1 MLRNKGFTLIE
12 LLIVLVLLGIITGTA
27 LLSMSLSD
35 VRDKQKFEAERLV
48 KLLDLASQEASV
60 RGTPMGLEVFRMSYR
75 FTVMQ
80 NNKWHPETGD
90 MLFRARALMPQMQ
103 LALVKD
109 QKSVSLVNQPAQILE
124 PQPQIIVTPDGDMA
138 LFEIR
143 LSVSNSDDIFRVSNT
158 PSDGLMIHSESKL

>member
-1 MLRNKGFTLIE
+1 MPRHKGFTLIE
-12 LLIVLVLLGIITGTA
+12 LLIVLVLLGVITGTA

-35 VRDKQKFEAERLV
+35 VRDKQKLEAERLLM
-48 KLLDLASQEASV
+48 LLDMASQEASV
-60 RGTPMGLEVFRMSYR
+60 RGTPMGLEVFKMSYR

-90 MLFRARALMPQMQ
+90 MLFRARALMPQMH

-109 QKSVSLVNQPAQILE
+109 QKPVTLANQPAQILE

-143 LSVSNSDDIFRVSNT
+143 LSASTSDDIFRLSNT
-158 PSDGLMIHSESKL
+158 SAEGLMIRSESTL